1 MLSKLKYLLRSG
13 LLPDRLFLLS
23 KTQHE
28 KKLYLTF
35 DDGPVP
41 GVIEQL
47 LDLLDIH
54 QIKATFFVIGSRAEQ
69 NPRLITEIHQRQH
82 DIANH
87 SFSHPEFHK
96 ISHAEKILQID
107 KTNQIIKKI
116 TGQSCSLFR
125 APQGRWDIKLLLAM
139 LKKQITAVHWSRD
152 SMDFLKEP
160 AEKIVERFLKQPVKS
175 GDIILFHDDDN
186 ACVDALAILIP
197 QWLEQGYCF
206 NALESKH

>member
-69 NPRLITEIHQRQH
+69 NPRLITETPSLTIH
-82 DIANH
+82 
-87 SFSHPEFHK
+87 
-96 ISHAEKILQID
+96 
-107 KTNQIIKKI
+107 
-116 TGQSCSLFR
+116 
-125 APQGRWDIKLLLAM
+125 
-139 LKKQITAVHWSRD
+139 
-152 SMDFLKEP
+152 
-160 AEKIVERFLKQPVKS
+160 
-175 GDIILFHDDDN
+175 
-186 ACVDALAILIP
+186 LAIQSFIKSRM
-197 QWLEQGYCF
+197 QRKYY
-206 NALESKH
+206 K